1 MTDYT
6 WKPIEPLSEEDRII
20 DIASMRSLYDSWR
33 TFKSRLQESS
43 EASFRGF
50 NQRLVRRLSVE
61 TGVLER
67 LYDLDRGTTEALV
80 KTGFVED
87 IVSRSSTDIEPSRL
101 IDILRDQESA
111 VQLVIDCIAN
121 SSPLTKSVIHEL
133 HVIITAHQ
141 ETTTAID
148 QFGKQFEIPLL
159 KGKFKEHPNNPKRPD
174 GATHEYCPPVH
185 VESEMDNLLKWF
197 TEYEPEDP
205 IIVAAWFHH
214 RFTQIHPYQ
223 DGNGR
228 LARVLTTLVLLRA
241 QLLPLVIDRDLRTE
255 YITALE
261 RADAKELSS
270 LASLFARLERSA
282 ILQALSIDA
291 DADISEQQNLTSAVI
306 VGLAGKFGKRRLAKF
321 VELREVNTVALSLR
335 SKARHLLYEAFN
347 QLKDAI
353 SEVAEPEIFVGEG
366 GQDKGNSH
374 WYKYEV
380 AAFANNTGKFA
391 NFSEDHY
398 FVKATIRANRERLV
412 FVTSFH
418 HIGRELSGIMETT
431 AFATLESFEESDD
444 RQSVKENFFVCSLE
458 PFVFTHKTN
467 VEEVEAAFARWIDT
481 ALAVAV
487 KEYGDRL

>member
-6 WKPIEPLSEEDRII
+6 WEPIDPLSKEDRVI
-20 DIASMRSLYDSWR
+20 DLAAMQSLYDSWR
-33 TFKSRLQESS
+33 AFKSRLQESS
-43 EASFRGF
+43 KGSFREF

-61 TGVLER
+61 TGILER
-67 LYDLDRGTTEALV
+67 LYDLDRGTTEALIA
-80 KTGFVED
+80 TGFVED

-101 IDILRDQESA
+101 IDILRDQEA
-111 VQLVIDCIAN
+111 AIQLVIDCIAQN
-121 SSPLTKSVIHEL
+121 RPLTKSVIHEL
-133 HVIITAHQ
+133 HVIITGHQ

-148 QFGKQFEIPLL
+148 QFGRQFEIPLL

-197 TEYEPEDP
+197 REYESEDP
-205 IIVAAWFHH
+205 IIVASWFHH

-228 LARVLTTLVLLRA
+228 LARALTTLVLLRA
-241 QLLPLVIDRDLRTE
+241 QLLPLVIDRDLRIE
-255 YITALE
+255 YISALE
-261 RADAKELSS
+261 LADAKDLSS

-291 DADISEQQNLTSAVI
+291 DAEISEQKNLTSAVI
-306 VGLAGKFGKRRLAKF
+306 AGLADKFGKRRLAKYA
-321 VELREVNTVALSLR
+321 ELREVNTVAKSLR
-335 SKARHLLYEAFN
+335 SKARHLLHEAFN
-347 QLKDAI
+347 QLNEAI
-353 SEVAEPEIFVGEG
+353 SEVAVPEIFVLEG
-366 GQDKGNSH
+366 GQDRGTSH

-380 AAFANNTGKFA
+380 AASAKEAGKFA

-418 HIGRELSGIMETT
+418 HIGRELSGIMEAT
-431 AFATLESFEESDD
+431 AFATLESFEDSED
-444 RQSVKENFFVCSLE
+444 RESVKENFFVCTLE
-458 PFVFTHKTN
+458 PFVFTFKTH
-467 VEEVEAAFARWIDT
+467 VEEVEAAFTDWIDR